1 MGGYRLDGRNPL
13 AYMGV
18 KPSQPPQ
25 LLVRNA
31 APTANDV
38 YNLVIGT
45 LWVVQ
50 EKINPVAQD
59 PEIYM
64 LVNQEQNQA
73 TWVQIYPGSGTGA
86 VESLTG
92 NSGGA
97 VLPTA
102 ADPANINILGTG
114 TITVVGNPGTNTLT
128 VTPSGDIASS
138 FPTQSGTAVPS
149 AGALTINGSGVIATS
164 GAGSTVTITPSGAI
178 ASSFITNPATGT
190 ATPSSGVLT
199 FAGAGATVVSAAG
212 STVTI
217 TSTDTGT
224 TSFPTDSGTATPTA
238 GAVNVLG
245 GTAGRDINTSASGST
260 IHVDLNN
267 AITLGDLSAIAANSN
282 AISCTTGDINV
293 AAGNIKLP
301 AFNSGGTQG
310 CIKIGGV
317 VALTSDGV
325 DNTWCGLTN
334 PPFSTLT
341 GTNNFSFGGD
351 NLKALTTGSSNIA
364 VGGGIANSA
373 TTATNNVA
381 VGQATL
387 RDMTTATLNV
397 SIGDH
402 ALAKVTTGSNNTA
415 VGGNAGWTSGGD
427 TGLMTGVDNTLIGYT
442 AGSSYTS
449 SESYN
454 IILGKN
460 IGVNGESNVLR
471 IGNSSDAVTKSFI
484 QGIRG
489 ITTVNADAIAVLID
503 SAGQLGTVSS
513 SIRFKDNVHDMGN
526 ESSPVMDLRPVTF
539 EYKTHPGVKQYG
551 LIAEEVAEHMPR
563 LVVHDVDGNVE
574 SVKYHELPAIL
585 LNELQKLSKRVEE
598 LEKGCLCQK

>member
-25 LLVRNA
+25 LLVRNSS
-31 APTANDV
+31 PTANDV
-38 YNLVIGT
+38 YNIVIGT

-128 VTPSGDIASS
+128 VTPSGS
-138 FPTQSGTAVPS
+138 
-149 AGALTINGSGVIATS
+149 
-164 GAGSTVTITPSGAI
+164 I
-178 ASSFITNPATGT
+178 ASSFITNPVTGT

-199 FAGAGATVVSAAG
+199 FAGSGATVVSAAG
-212 STVTI
+212 SIVTI

-238 GAVNVLG
+238 GAVNIKTGVSTQNCG
-245 GTAGRDINTSASGST
+245 SSVEFTGASNT
-260 IHVDLNN
+260 VQLNVTD
-267 AITLGDLSAIAANSN
+267 ALSNTVI
-282 AISCTTGDINV
+282 GKD
-293 AAGNIKLP
+293 AGNQTLTSTNTT
-301 AFNSGGTQG
+301 A
-310 CIKIGGV
+310 IGKNAGQ
-317 VALTSDGV
+317 ALTSGAS
-325 DNTWCGLTN
+325 NTFVGYN
-334 PPFSTLT
+334 S
-341 GTNNFSFGGD
+341 GS
-351 NLKALTTGSSNIA
+351 ASTTGGNNTYIGSGSGSVTAGSSDNIMI
-364 VGGGIANSA
+364 GANAGTSA
-373 TTATNNVA
+373 NITV
-381 VGQATL
+381 
-387 RDMTTATLNV
+387 
-397 SIGDH
+397 
-402 ALAKVTTGSNNTA
+402 SNNTVIGYGGPSNVTGA
-415 VGGNAGWTSGGD
+415 NYIAIGAGADLFIHNFPAGDGGNVFVGKNCGSENALQTNSMDNSGFGQAVLTALTSGYSNTCSGYQSGED
-427 TGLMTGVDNTLIGYT
+427 ITTGNHNTCYGRDSALDLVTGTHNTLIGFS
-442 AGSSYTS
+442 AGSNYIGAES
-449 SESYN
+449 SN
-454 IILGKN
+454 IILGSTL
-460 IGVNGESNVLR
+460 GTTGESAITR
-471 IGNSSDAVTKSFI
+471 IGNDGSTTATVTAKAWVY
-484 QGIRG
+484 GIRG
-489 ITTVNADAIAVLID
+489 VTTDAADAIAVLI
-503 SAGQLGTVSS
+503 SSTGQLGTVSS

-526 ESSPVMDLRPVTF
+526 ESSPAMDLRPVTF

-563 LVVHDVDGNVE
+563 LVVHDKDGNVE